1 MSMIGGTGAELE
13 REELLPQL
21 RGGRWHRTIRE
32 MSEQDPTIAGI
43 LFAIEMTIRRAEW
56 SIQPASDSP
65 EDVEIA
71 EFIEGAMFRDLR
83 PEWENTLSEILSF
96 LPYGW
101 AVLEVVYKR
110 RTGPTD
116 DPRTSSHFTD
126 GRIGWGSWSIR
137 PQETLSEWVFDD
149 GGELVAMKQI
159 APPKYVPVEIPIDKA
174 LLFRTSSRHGRP
186 EGLSILR
193 AAYQPWYYKKE
204 IQKFEAIGVERDLA
218 GVPVA
223 WVSADYWSPNAT
235 PEQKSALL
243 RMQKVVTNLRRNQQ
257 EGVVM
262 PLAYDKQNN
271 KLYDLQL
278 LTSGGQ
284 RQIDTDKVIQRYD
297 TRIAMSVL
305 ADFIMVG
312 HEQTGTYSMA
322 ESKTDLFITAL
333 EAWLDSIAAV
343 INEQAI
349 HPLLRYNGITVEREP
364 QLKPG
369 KVQAEDLEKLGA
381 YLKTLA
387 DAGVLEVTPELQRHV
402 LEVAKLPTPQEDAE
416 EETEDPQATP
426 DDTPDDQVTEE
437 AGTTAP
443 GKEGA

>member
-43 LFAIEMTIRRAEW
+43 LFAIEMTIRRVEW
-56 SIQPASDSP
+56 SIQPASDEP
-65 EDVEIA
+65 EDLEVA
-71 EFIEGAMFRDLR
+71 DFIDGAMMRDMR

-110 RTGPTD
+110 RSGPTD
-116 DPRTSSHFTD
+116 DHRTSSHFSD
-126 GRIGWGSWSIR
+126 GRIGWAGWAIR
-137 PQETLSEWVFDD
+137 PQETLSEWVFDER
-149 GGELVAMKQI
+149 GELVAMKQV
-159 APPKYVPVEIPIDKA
+159 APPKYVPVEIPMTKA

-204 IQKFEAIGVERDLA
+204 IQKFEAIGIERDLA

-223 WVSADYWSPNAT
+223 WVPASFMVSTAAENEKAMVTSMKRT
-235 PEQKSALL
+235 
-243 RMQKVVTNLRRNQQ
+243 VTNLRRNQQ

-262 PLAYDKQNN
+262 PLAYDDDHN

-278 LTSGGQ
+278 LNSGGQ
-284 RQIDTDKVIQRYD
+284 RQIDTDKIIQRYD

-349 HPLLRYNGITVEREP
+349 HPLLRYNGITVDREP

-369 KVQAEDLEKLGA
+369 KVQVEDLEKLGT

-402 LEVAKLPTPQEDAE
+402 LAVAKLPVSQDE
-416 EETEDPQATP
+416 EEGEEEKPPAKPDGTP
-426 DDTPDDQVTEE
+426 NDQVTEE
-437 AGTTAP
+437 VGKPAQEAG
-443 GKEGA
+443 E